1 MSKEFKFLLLTDPHF
16 YKNSLGAYGKCYDDR
31 MRYEQKG
38 FAETE
43 AINRA
48 VIEYLKGYT
57 ETDVILIAGDLS
69 FNGEK
74 ESNREYSRLLHE
86 LKDSGKKIYV
96 VTAGHDMNEHPNAYR
111 GDDIVPVEGT
121 KFSELLGFYHDFGY
135 DTAIAFNEEHLS
147 YVAQLA
153 DGIRLLVL
161 CNDIEG
167 THNVAYDDEF
177 RGWIKEQ
184 LDKAKADNQM
194 IFAME
199 HYPVLPGQP
208 ILSFIGDARQKE
220 AQKLVDLLADN
231 GCHLIFTG
239 HMHNQSINV
248 VTTEKGNKFYDV
260 CTGSLI
266 GCPAY
271 MRLCTIKDESTVDI
285 KSIPIPH
292 YDFDTKGKTCEQHLQ
307 DIFDGMIVNLLTDM
321 RDDPER
327 PMRKVG
333 LKNTDTNIKLIR
345 KVGTFVCEKTVG
357 QTSKLFLV
365 KAEPEVKDM
374 KLLDLLASILR
385 CAFCGDQPYTE
396 DHPAGKT
403 FLKIVRRFKPVL
415 KIVNK
420 KVHDAQGA
428 SIDIYDMI
436 KNTIGNYGI
445 SDYDATLILK

>member
-74 ESNREYSRLLHE
+74 ESNREYSKLLHE

-96 VTAGHDMNEHPNAYR
+96 VTAGHDMCESPNSYR
-111 GDDIVPVEGT
+111 GDEIVPVEGT
-121 KFSELLGFYHDFGY
+121 SFGELLGFYGDFGY
-135 DTAIAFNEEHLS
+135 DTAIAFNKEHLS

-167 THNVAYDDEF
+167 KHNVAYDDEF
-177 RGWIKEQ
+177 RAWIKAQ

-248 VTTEKGNKFYDV
+248 VETEKGNKFYDV

-266 GCPAY
+266 GCPAF
-271 MRLCTIKDESTVDI
+271 MRFCTVKDEKTIEI
-285 KSIPIPH
+285 KSVPVP
-292 YDFDTKGKTCEQHLQ
+292 DFEWNTKGKTCEEYLQ
-307 DIFDGMIVNLLTDM
+307 AQFDSMILNLLIGL
-321 RDDPER
+321 RDDPPR
-327 PMRKVG
+327 TMKKIGMKPSPVLVKVFG
-333 LKNTDTNIKLIR
+333 KLGKGICNSS
-345 KVGTFVCEKTVG
+345 VGKAAKF
-357 QTSKLFLV
+357 FHV
-365 KAEPEVKDM
+365 KAEPEIKDM
-374 KLLDLLASILR
+374 PLLDLLTNVVR
-385 CAFCGDQPYTE
+385 YVFCGDQPYT
-396 DHPAGKT
+396 DKT
-403 FLKIVRRFKPVL
+403 PEGRVLLAIVKKLSPV
-415 KIVNK
+415 IRIANK
-420 KVHDAQGA
+420 KLHGSQGEQLDLYE
-428 SIDIYDMI
+428 II
-436 KNTIGNYGI
+436 KHSFGNYGI
-445 SDYDATLILK
+445 PDNNATIVLK